1 MKTTLWTAAAAAI
14 LALPAAA
21 DEILLTNG
29 KKIVGLHRKD
39 PKQADKVI
47 VEVPVGTIVLEAK
60 AVSSINPGRTLLHEY
75 QEKFDAI
82 KDSKNAGD
90 FWTLAQWAKQNKLT
104 RYVTPLAEKT
114 VSLEPN
120 HAQARAELR
129 HEKQADGGWLTFEQA
144 QEKRGFRNVD
154 GAWLTQAE
162 IELREMRKME
172 LAERARQIREERE
185 QAKKEQREAR
195 ERAIADY
202 NHMMATQLSR
212 LDGYFYSPSFAFTT
226 PYFRP
231 YWWAPYVR
239 SRSYYQEGWRY
250 NSGGGYGTFDMYR
263 FIPDPFLKK

>member
-1 MKTTLWTAAAAAI
+1 MKTMLWAVAAAGM
-14 LALPAAA
+14 LSLPAAA
-21 DEILLTNG
+21 DEVLLTNG
-29 KKIVGLHRKD
+29 KKLVGKVQKD

-60 AVSSINPGRTLLHEY
+60 AVSSVNPGRTVLHDY
-75 QEKFDAI
+75 DDKYGQI
-82 KDSKNAGD
+82 RDSKNAAD
-90 FWTLAQWAKQNKLT
+90 FWTLAKWAKENKLS
-104 RYVTPLAEKT
+104 RYVAPLAERT
-114 VSLEPN
+114 VALEPD

-129 HEKQADGGWLTFEQA
+129 HEKSDGKWVTFEEA
-144 QEKRGFRNVD
+144 QEKRGFKNVE
-154 GAWLTQAE
+154 GAWLTKAE

-172 LAERARQIREERE
+172 LAERARKQREDRETAKAER
-185 QAKKEQREAR
+185 REAR
-195 ERAIADY
+195 ERAAAEY
-202 NHMMATQLSR
+202 NDMMAAQLSR